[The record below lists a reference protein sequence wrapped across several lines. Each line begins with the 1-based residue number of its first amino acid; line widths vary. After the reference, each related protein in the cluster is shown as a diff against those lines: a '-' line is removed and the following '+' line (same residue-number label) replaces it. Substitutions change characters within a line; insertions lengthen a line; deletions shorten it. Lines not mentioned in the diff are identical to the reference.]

1 MNEVDSEGL
10 ARKRSSEHLSG
21 WASKSKT
28 GTSKSMHDNDCTET
42 MREQISGRECKNDI
56 LGRTISL
63 FRGANW
69 YPLGAPP
76 TLFGLKF
83 CTTFLK

>member
-42 MREQISGRECKNDI
+42 MREQISGRECKKQHSWKNDQPI
-56 LGRTISL
+56 IPAVLNL
-63 FRGANW
+63 
-69 YPLGAPP
+69 
-76 TLFGLKF
+76 
-83 CTTFLK
+83 

>member
-42 MREQISGRECKNDI
+42 MREQISGRECK
-56 LGRTISL
+56 
-63 FRGANW
+63 
-69 YPLGAPP
+69 
-76 TLFGLKF
+76 K
-83 CTTFLK
+83 TTFLEERSAYYSGCAQSVGSFRFDRVARH